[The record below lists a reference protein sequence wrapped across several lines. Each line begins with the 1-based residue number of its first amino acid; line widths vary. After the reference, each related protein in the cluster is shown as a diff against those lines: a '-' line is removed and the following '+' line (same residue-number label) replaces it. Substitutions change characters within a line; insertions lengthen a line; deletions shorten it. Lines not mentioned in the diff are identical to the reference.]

1 MDKAVVVIKGDT
13 DGNGLIDVLDMELIQ
28 KSILGLDEL
37 TGVYENAALLSEG
50 NNDISV
56 LDIEAVQKDILG
68 LSKINK

>member
-1 MDKAVVVIKGDT
+1 
-13 DGNGLIDVLDMELIQ
+13 MELIQ
-28 KSILGLDEL
+28 KSILGIDIL

-56 LDIEAVQKDILG
+56 LDLEAVQKDILG